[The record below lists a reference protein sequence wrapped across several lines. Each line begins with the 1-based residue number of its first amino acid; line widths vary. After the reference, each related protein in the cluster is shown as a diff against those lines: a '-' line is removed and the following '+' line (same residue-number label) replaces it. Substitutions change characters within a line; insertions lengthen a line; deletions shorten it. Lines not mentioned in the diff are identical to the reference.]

1 MGNYRGNIQTSSE
14 AITCSVYRASN
25 IHDKKIIFLL
35 EKVFQTIYDRGIEN
49 HLRLTTIDDDVLVV
63 PMRILR
69 MHEADQV
76 F

>member
-1 MGNYRGNIQTSSE
+1 MGNCRENIQTSCE
-14 AITCSVYRASN
+14 TITSSVYRASN
-25 IHDKKIIFLL
+25 IHDKQIIFLL
-35 EKVFQTIYDRGIEN
+35 EKVFQTIYDLEIEN
-49 HLRLTTIDDDVLVV
+49 HLRLTAIDDDVLVV

>member
-1 MGNYRGNIQTSSE
+1 MGNYRENIQTSCE
-14 AITCSVYRASN
+14 AITFSVYRASN

-35 EKVFQTIYDRGIEN
+35 EKMFHTIYDLKIEN

>member
-1 MGNYRGNIQTSSE
+1 MDNYRENIQTSCE
-14 AITCSVYRASN
+14 AITCSFYRASN

-35 EKVFQTIYDRGIEN
+35 EKVFQTIYDLEIEN

-69 MHEADQV
+69 RHEADQV

>member
-1 MGNYRGNIQTSSE
+1 MGNYRENIQTSCE
-14 AITCSVYRASN
+14 AITCSIYRASN
-25 IHDKKIIFLL
+25 IHDKNIIFLL
-35 EKVFQTIYDRGIEN
+35 EKGFQTIYDRDIEN
-49 HLRLTTIDDDVLVV
+49 HLRLITIDDDVLIV

>member
-1 MGNYRGNIQTSSE
+1 MGNYRENIQTSCE
-14 AITCSVYRASN
+14 TITSSVYRASN

-35 EKVFQTIYDRGIEN
+35 EKVFQIIYDLGIEN
-49 HLRLTTIDDDVLVV
+49 HLRLTAIDDDVLVV
-63 PMRILR
+63 PTRILR